1 MKVWIIDEEFN
12 THNLEKELIRH
23 HLPDADIIE
32 TGYDTA
38 STMERYGNEVAGI
51 LAQIYVR
58 IDSQTISRMPNL
70 RAISVYGGGFNNIDV
85 QAATVKKVIVSRV
98 PDYCNHEVTE
108 YVLAWIL
115 RFAKRLDT
123 FTEKAKAGGWGATVV
138 SDAPMDGWTAEKIQQ
153 VPQRVSGS
161 TLLIIGY
168 GKIGRMLA
176 GKASALGMQVL
187 AYDPYIHEATTG
199 ATLIPSLDEGL
210 AKADFISIHALLTN
224 ETRGMIN
231 AENFRKMKRTAF
243 VINCARGEIVN
254 ETDLIQAVK
263 NRAIR
268 GAALDVVAD
277 EPPDKSREI
286 FHTPGIAVTPHI
298 AYLSEASLRELKT
311 RATKNL
317 LMALEGERPPDA
329 VN

>member
-12 THNLEKELIRH
+12 SHELEKALIRSES
-23 HLPDADIIE
+23 PGTGIIE
-32 TGYDTA
+32 TGYDLTSA
-38 STMERYGNEVAGI
+38 LEKYGTEITGI
-51 LAQIYVR
+51 LAQIYAK
-58 IDSQTISRMPNL
+58 IDSRTMNQMPNL

-85 QAATVKKVIVSRV
+85 QTATSRKIIVSRV

-115 RFAKRLDT
+115 RFARRLDM
-123 FTEKAKAGGWGATVV
+123 FAEKAKTGGWGATVV
-138 SDAPMDGWTAEKIQQ
+138 SDAPMDDWATEKIEQ

-176 GKASALGMQVL
+176 RKASALGMKVL
-187 AYDPYIHEATTG
+187 AYDPYVKETEG
-199 ATLIPSLDEGL
+199 ADLVPSLNEGL

-224 ETRGMIN
+224 ETRNMID
-231 AENFRKMKRTAF
+231 EEKFRKMKRTAF
-243 VINCARGEIVN
+243 LINCSRGEITN
-254 ETDLIQAVK
+254 ERDLIEAVK
-263 NRAIR
+263 SKTIR
-268 GAALDVVAD
+268 GAALDVVAE
-277 EPPDKSREI
+277 EPPDQSREV
-286 FHTPGIAVTPHI
+286 FHTPGIVVTPHV
-298 AYLSEASLRELKT
+298 AYLSETSLRELKS

-317 LMALEGERPPDA
+317 LMALKGERPPDA